1 MSDDLTRHV
10 EKLIEKAAGTEKAAE
25 ALKFSQGAANAA
37 NALCSLLVYRK
48 ETSEA
53 RP

>member
-1 MSDDLTRHV
+1 MSEILAKHV
-10 EKLIEKAAGTEKAAE
+10 EKLIEKAAGTEKADE

-37 NALCSLLVYRK
+37 NALCALAVYRK

-53 RP
+53 RS